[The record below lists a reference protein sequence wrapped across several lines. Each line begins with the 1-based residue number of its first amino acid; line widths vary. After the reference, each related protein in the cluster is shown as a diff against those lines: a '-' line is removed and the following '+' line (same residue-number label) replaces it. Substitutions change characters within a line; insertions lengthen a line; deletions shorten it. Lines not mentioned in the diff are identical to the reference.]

1 LSLRQTK
8 TKISTRQQGERVV
21 DQPTR
26 EWLLERLRTII
37 DYAMDKVTGARTPPD
52 ERVKWSRIAV
62 SAGQACNSVLRDVDI
77 ETLKQQVR
85 ELKELTLAKLGDE
98 QGENSEGDRE
108 ATTQS

>member
-1 LSLRQTK
+1 LSLTQTR
-8 TKISTRQQGERVV
+8 TKIGRRQQGELVV

-37 DYAMDKVTGARTPPD
+37 DYAMDRVTGARTAPD
-52 ERVKWSRIAV
+52 ERIKWSRIAV

-85 ELKELTLAKLGDE
+85 ELKELTIEKMSDE
-98 QGENSEGDRE
+98 QGENPEGDRE
-108 ATTQS
+108 ATTHS